1 MAEEL
6 NDIQQES
13 EESDSPPC
21 DEGAPAWMATFA
33 DLAILLMTFFVL
45 LLSFANMD
53 IVKFRQMA
61 GSVKDAFGTQVETPG
76 VYEER
81 SDTMI
86 TVQLSEEEDRTIDMM
101 QMGER
106 IRKTVEEQELEDKTE
121 INVNEDGVTLTV
133 DGTFMFDGGS
143 AKLKPEFENFL
154 GEIAKI
160 IEEHDYPLAIE
171 GHSDNIPIKS
181 PIYPSNWELSS
192 SRATAVLRY
201 LIDKY
206 KIPAKRLMAVGY
218 ADTQPLVANDTPK
231 NRAKNRR
238 VEFHFK
244 KDTKSNPD

>member
-106 IRKTVEEQELEDKTE
+106 IRKTVEDQELEDKTE
-121 INVNEDGVTLTV
+121 IKINDDGVTLTV

-143 AKLKPEFENFL
+143 AKLKPEFEKFL
-154 GEIAKI
+154 GEIAQI

-218 ADTQPLVANDTPK
+218 SDTRPLVANDTPK

-244 KDTKSNPD
+244 KDAKSNPD

>member
-1 MAEEL
+1 MAEEQ

-13 EESDSPPC
+13 EESDCPPG
-21 DEGAPAWMATFA
+21 EAGAPAWMATFA
-33 DLAILLMTFFVL
+33 DLATLLMTFFVL

-53 IVKFRQMA
+53 VVKFRQMA

-81 SDTMI
+81 SDTMV

-106 IRKTVEEQELEDKTE
+106 IRKTVEEQELEEKTE
-121 INVNEDGVTLTV
+121 ITVNEDGVTLTV

-143 AKLKPEFENFL
+143 AQLKPEFENFL

-160 IEEHDYPLAIE
+160 IEENDYPLAIE
-171 GHSDNIPIKS
+171 GHSDNIPINS

-192 SRATAVLRY
+192 SRATAVLRH
-201 LIDKY
+201 LIDQY
-206 KIPAKRLMAVGY
+206 KISAKRLIAVGY
-218 ADTQPLVANDTPK
+218 SDTRPLVANDTPE

-244 KDTKSNPD
+244 KDTKNE

>member
-1 MAEEL
+1 MVEE
-6 NDIQQES
+6 QQQC
-13 EESDSPPC
+13 DCPPC
-21 DEGAPAWMATFA
+21 EGGAPAWMATFA
-33 DLAILLMTFFVL
+33 DLATLLMTFFVL

-61 GSVKDAFGTQVETPG
+61 GSVKDAFGTQVESPG
-76 VYEER
+76 TFEEK
-81 SDTMI
+81 SDTAVTI
-86 TVQLSEEEDRTIDMM
+86 QLSDEEDRTIDMI

-106 IRKTVEEQELEDKTE
+106 IRKTVEEQELEEKTE
-121 INVNEDGVTLTV
+121 IKVDDSGVTLTV

-143 AKLKPEFENFL
+143 AKLKPDFEKFL
-154 GEIAKI
+154 AEIAKI
-160 IEEHDYPLAIE
+160 IEENDYPLAIE

-201 LIDKY
+201 LIEKY
-206 KIPAKRLMAVGY
+206 QVSAKRLMAVGY
-218 ADTQPLVANDTPK
+218 SDTRPLVPNNSPE

-244 KDTKSNPD
+244 KDIAD

>member
-1 MAEEL
+1 MAEEQT
-6 NDIQQES
+6 DIQEEC
-13 EESDSPPC
+13 EESDCPPC
-21 DEGAPAWMATFA
+21 NEGAPAWMATFA
-33 DLAILLMTFFVL
+33 DLATLLMTFFVL

-81 SDTMI
+81 SDTAVTI
-86 TVQLSEEEDRTIDMM
+86 QLSEEEDRTIDMM

-121 INVNEDGVTLTV
+121 IKVTEDGVTLTV

-143 AKLKPEFENFL
+143 AKLKPEFEKFL

-201 LIDKY
+201 LIEKFQ
-206 KIPAKRLMAVGY
+206 IPAKRLMAVGY
-218 ADTQPLVANDTPK
+218 SDTKPLVANDTPQ
-231 NRAKNRR
+231 NRARNRR

-244 KDTKSNPD
+244 KDVEKE

>member
-1 MAEEL
+1 MAEEQ
-6 NDIQQES
+6 QQEC
-13 EESDSPPC
+13 DCPPC
-21 DEGAPAWMATFA
+21 EEGAPAWMATFA
-33 DLAILLMTFFVL
+33 DLATLLMTFFVL

-53 IVKFRQMA
+53 VVKFRQMA
-61 GSVKDAFGTQVETPG
+61 GSVKDAFGTQVESPG
-76 VYEER
+76 TFEEK
-81 SDTMI
+81 SDTAVTI
-86 TVQLSEEEDRTIDMM
+86 QLSEEEDRTIDMM

-106 IRKTVEEQELEDKTE
+106 IRKTVEEQGLEGKTE
-121 INVNEDGVTLTV
+121 IKVDDSGVILTV

-143 AKLKPEFENFL
+143 AKLKPEFEKFL
-154 GEIAKI
+154 AEIAKI

-201 LIDKY
+201 LIEKY
-206 KIPAKRLMAVGY
+206 NVPANRLMAVGY
-218 ADTQPLVANDTPK
+218 SDTRPLVPNNSPE

-244 KDTKSNPD
+244 KNIDK

>member
-1 MAEEL
+1 MAEEQ
-6 NDIQQES
+6 NNIQQES
-13 EESDSPPC
+13 QECDCPPC
-21 DEGAPAWMATFA
+21 EAGAPAWMATFA
-33 DLAILLMTFFVL
+33 DLATLLMTFFVL

-53 IVKFRQMA
+53 VVKFRQMA
-61 GSVKDAFGTQVETPG
+61 GSVKDAFGTQKETPG
-76 VYEER
+76 TFEER
-81 SDTMI
+81 SDTAVTI
-86 TVQLSEEEDRTIDMM
+86 QLSEEEDRTIDMM

-121 INVNEDGVTLTV
+121 IKVNDDGVTLTV

-143 AKLKPEFENFL
+143 AQLKPEFKKFL

-192 SRATAVLRY
+192 SRATAVLRH
-201 LIDKY
+201 LIDKH
-206 KIPAKRLMAVGY
+206 KIPAKRMMAVGHS
-218 ADTQPLVANDTPK
+218 DTRPVVANDTPE

-244 KDTKSNPD
+244 KNAEKE

>member
-1 MAEEL
+1 MAEEQ

-13 EESDSPPC
+13 GECDCPPC

-33 DLAILLMTFFVL
+33 DLATLLMTFFVL

-76 VYEER
+76 TYEER
-81 SDTMI
+81 SDTMV

-106 IRKTVEEQELEDKTE
+106 IRKTVEEQGLEDKTE
-121 INVNEDGVTLTV
+121 IKVDKDGVTLTV

-143 AKLKPEFENFL
+143 AELKPEFEKFL

-160 IEEHDYPLAIE
+160 IKEHDYPLAIE

-181 PIYPSNWELSS
+181 SIYPSNWELSS

-201 LIDKY
+201 LINQY
-206 KIPAKRLMAVGY
+206 QIPAKRLMAVGY
-218 ADTQPLVANDTPK
+218 ADTRPLVPNDTPE

-244 KDTKSNPD
+244 KDVKNE

>member
-1 MAEEL
+1 MAEEQ
-6 NDIQQES
+6 QQEC
-13 EESDSPPC
+13 DCPPC
-21 DEGAPAWMATFA
+21 EEGAPAWMATFA
-33 DLAILLMTFFVL
+33 DLATLLMTFFVL

-76 VYEER
+76 TFEEK
-81 SDTMI
+81 SDRAVTI
-86 TVQLSEEEDRTIDMM
+86 QLTEEEDRTIDMM

-106 IRKTVEEQELEDKTE
+106 IRKTVEEQGLEGKTE
-121 INVNEDGVTLTV
+121 IKVDDSGVILTV

-143 AKLKPEFENFL
+143 AKLKPEFEKFL
-154 GEIAKI
+154 AEIANI

-171 GHSDNIPIKS
+171 GHSDNLPIKS

-201 LIDKY
+201 LIEKY
-206 KIPAKRLMAVGY
+206 EVPAKRLMAVGY
-218 ADTQPLVANDTPK
+218 SDTRPLVANNSPE

-244 KDTKSNPD
+244 KSVDK

>member
-1 MAEEL
+1 MAEEQ
-6 NDIQQES
+6 NDNQQEC
-13 EESDSPPC
+13 DCPPC
-21 DEGAPAWMATFA
+21 EEGAPAWMATFA
-33 DLAILLMTFFVL
+33 DLATLLMTFFVL

-53 IVKFRQMA
+53 VVKFRQMA
-61 GSVKDAFGTQVETPG
+61 GSVKDAFGTQVESPG
-76 VYEER
+76 TFEER
-81 SDTMI
+81 SDTAVTI
-86 TVQLSEEEDRTIDMM
+86 QLSEEEDRTIDMM

-121 INVNEDGVTLTV
+121 ISINEDGVTLTV

-143 AKLKPEFENFL
+143 TKLKPGFEKFL

-160 IEEHDYPLAIE
+160 IKENDYPLAIE

-181 PIYPSNWELSS
+181 SIYPSNWELSS
-192 SRATAVLRY
+192 ARATSVLRY

-206 KIPAKRLMAVGY
+206 KIPAKRMMAVGY
-218 ADTQPLVANDTPK
+218 SDTHPLVANDTPQ

-244 KDTKSNPD
+244 KESEKN

>member
-1 MAEEL
+1 MVEEQ
-6 NDIQQES
+6 NDIQES
-13 EESDSPPC
+13 EEIDCPPC
-21 DEGAPAWMATFA
+21 ERGAPAWMATFA
-33 DLAILLMTFFVL
+33 DLATLLMTFFVL

-61 GSVKDAFGTQVETPG
+61 GSVKDAFGTQVDTPG

-81 SDTMI
+81 SDTMV

-121 INVNEDGVTLTV
+121 IKINEDGVTLTV

-143 AKLKPEFENFL
+143 AKLKPEFEKFL

-171 GHSDNIPIKS
+171 GHSDNIPINS

-218 ADTQPLVANDTPK
+218 ADTRPVVANDTPE

-244 KDTKSNPD
+244 KDTETKKE